1 MNFYD
6 NKLKLSV
13 TTASGIEAVTKR
25 ELISLGYTPSGA
37 INGRIGFEGDYSDMA
52 RANMFLRTAN
62 RVYINIA
69 EFSAETF
76 DELFDNVTNFRWED
90 ILSPTA
96 KIIVDAKSVKS
107 KLFALTAIQKI
118 CKKAIVERLKS
129 KLCVVSLP
137 ETGASYHI
145 EISLFED
152 NVIVALDT
160 SGEGLHKRGY
170 RPAIGLAPMK
180 ETLAAAIIML
190 SVWKPDRPLIDCFCG
205 SGTIPLE
212 AALIGTNTAP
222 GLMRS
227 FAYESFQ
234 NAPDVADVVR
244 KEALDVQ
251 NLDVK
256 LRISGFDIDENSI
269 KMANYHAGK
278 AGMASYIHFQNMDMR
293 NVSSRY
299 SHGVIISNLPFG
311 ERLLKER
318 QLQPLY
324 KDFGK
329 MVESLDE
336 WSCYAFTSYPDF
348 EKFYGKRADK
358 KRKLYSS
365 QLECTLYQ
373 FLASP
378 PKYKSVVKETL

>member
-1 MNFYD
+1 MSFFD
-6 NKLKLSV
+6 GKLKLSA

-25 ELISLGYTPSGA
+25 ELLSLGYAPDGA
-37 INGRIGFEGDYSDMA
+37 INGRIGFEGSFLDMA

-76 DELFDNVTNFRWED
+76 DELFDNTIQIEWEH
-90 ILSPTA
+90 ILPQAA

-129 KLCVVSLP
+129 KFHIQSLA
-137 ETGASYHI
+137 ETGEPYHI
-145 EISLFED
+145 EISLFSD

-190 SVWKPDRPLIDCFCG
+190 SVWKPDRPLTDCFCG

-222 GLMRS
+222 GLMRNFS
-227 FAYESFQ
+227 YESFI
-234 NAPDVADVVR
+234 NAPTVLEEAR
-244 KEALDVQ
+244 KEALDMQ

-256 LRISGFDIDENSI
+256 LRISGFDIDDNSI
-269 KMANYHAGK
+269 KMANYHANK
-278 AGMASYIHFQNMDMR
+278 AGMSPFIHFQNMDMR
-293 NVSSRY
+293 KVSSRF

-329 MVESLDE
+329 MVSSLDE
-336 WSCYAFTSYPDF
+336 WCCYAFTSYPDF
-348 EKFYGKRADK
+348 EKYYGRRADK

-373 FLASP
+373 FLALP
-378 PKYKSVVKETL
+378 PSKAVKENL